1 MSIIEWD
8 NDGYPTEESL
18 TKLEEVLNGDD
29 IRKAIESF
37 YYALEE
43 NYYTY
48 EGFVGITEVEV
59 RGEMMKVWQYHT
71 GGWSGN
77 EDIIGVL
84 MQSPLWYMILER
96 YDNGGHYYF
105 NPKYLN

>member
-18 TKLEEVLNGDD
+18 EKLEEVLNSSD
-29 IRKAIESF
+29 IKKTRETF
-37 YYALEE
+37 YSALEE

-59 RGEMMKVWQYHT
+59 RGELTKVWQYHT

-84 MQSPLWYMILER
+84 QQSWLWYLLLER
-96 YDNGGHYYF
+96 YDSGGHYYF
-105 NPKYLN
+105 KVKE